1 MWTRD
6 EGRDARFVDC
16 LRDGPALVGRD
27 EELAALRAALSGHR
41 MVTVTGAAGT
51 GKSRL
56 ALAAV
61 TPPLDGPW
69 RTVVR
74 VRWHDGI
81 PVGRR
86 ALTARV
92 ARALRDAGPAWDP
105 ARTDLAVPDP
115 GGPDDA
121 VPGPAVPGPAVPGPA
136 VPGPAVP
143 GLAVAD
149 LGVSDPGGLDD
160 AVPGPAVADLAVS
173 DPGGPDDAVPGPAVP
188 GLAVADLG
196 VPDPGGLDDAV
207 PGPAVAELGVSDP
220 AVPGLAVQDSAASG
234 PAVPGRAV
242 PDPAVSDLTR
252 SDLTAPDLVPPPG
265 GVLLLLDDVDPVHT
279 ECVGLVQAL
288 LMDQPAVRVLVTARR
303 PLGLGD
309 EKVIRLAPLPVEAA
323 PGRAGP
329 SPAAEL
335 LVSLARERGWS
346 EEADPAAVARVCG
359 LLEGVPLA
367 LELAAG
373 RLGEWTLEELAAHL
387 EGGQCRLADP
397 APLLLR
403 HRTLRTSIG
412 AVHALCEPAQRSVW
426 RRLSVFAG
434 PFTEAAAV
442 FVCLGSDLAPH
453 EVPPALAMLSAM
465 GVLQALGDAGAVCP
479 PRYRM
484 ARAAREFGTERLAA
498 SGERPV
504 TRDRHAVHFRGVAAV
519 AESLWNTGLQRQALQ
534 TVRDEHDDL
543 MALVHRGGDGTGPAE
558 TALETVL
565 HLWFW
570 WAVHGHAREG
580 SDHLHVLLP
589 RLPAAGP
596 LVARGRW
603 LLAWLSAAWDP
614 RTAHHLLSLAWP
626 AAVLAGD
633 EALLGRIAHVH
644 GTLAWQRQD
653 PEAAAEYYRQ
663 AADTTPSG
671 APGGP
676 PPSVSLAALAVIE
689 AHRTPTAAARTAC
702 RALAQPSCAND
713 AWATALA
720 HYARAFADH
729 RAGRTGRA
737 RYRARRALVALE
749 AQLDAPQA
757 RRALLLLL
765 AALNLAAT
773 ATGAPTPH
781 PRPHLPGPRDG
792 AESPPA
798 TAGLAPR

>member
-1 MWTRD
+1 MDR
-6 EGRDARFVDC
+6 
-16 LRDGPALVGRD
+16 LRGGPALVGRD
-27 EELAALRAALSGHR
+27 DELTALRGALSGHR
-41 MVTVTGAAGT
+41 LVTVTGAAGT

-61 TPPLDGPW
+61 APPLDGPW

-92 ARALRDAGPAWDP
+92 ARALAAAGPSRNP
-105 ARTDLAVPDP
+105 MRTDLAAPDVAAPDRPVPDRAA
-115 GGPDDA
+115 PDH
-121 VPGPAVPGPAVPGPA
+121 
-136 VPGPAVP
+136 
-143 GLAVAD
+143 
-149 LGVSDPGGLDD
+149 
-160 AVPGPAVADLAVS
+160 
-173 DPGGPDDAVPGPAVP
+173 
-188 GLAVADLG
+188 
-196 VPDPGGLDDAV
+196 
-207 PGPAVAELGVSDP
+207 
-220 AVPGLAVQDSAASG
+220 
-234 PAVPGRAV
+234 AVPGRAV
-242 PDPAVSDLTR
+242 SARAIADAAVPELAISDAPVPDVDVSAGD
-252 SDLTAPDLVPPPG
+252 
-265 GVLLLLDDVDPVHT
+265 VLLLLDDVDPVHT
-279 ECVGLVQAL
+279 ESVGLVQTL
-288 LMDQPAVRVLVTARR
+288 LMDQPGVRVLVTARR

-309 EKVIRLAPLPVEAA
+309 ERVIRLAPLPLEAA
-323 PGRAGP
+323 PGRPGS

-335 LVSLARERGWS
+335 LVSRARERGWR
-346 EEADPAAVARVCG
+346 EEADPAAVARVCR

-373 RLGEWTLEELAAHL
+373 RLGEWTMDELATHL
-387 EGGQCRLADP
+387 ESGQCRLADP

-442 FVCLGSDLAPH
+442 FVCSGSDLAPH
-453 EVPPALAMLSAM
+453 EVAPALAMLSAM

-484 ARAAREFGTERLAA
+484 ARAARDFGTERLAA
-498 SGERPV
+498 AGEGTV

-519 AESLWNTGLQRQALQ
+519 AETLWNTGLQRQALQ
-534 TVRDEHDDL
+534 SVRDEHDDL
-543 MALVHRGGDGTGPAE
+543 IALVHRAGDGTGHAE
-558 TALETVL
+558 TALETML

-570 WAVHGHAREG
+570 WAVHDHAREG
-580 SDHLHVLLP
+580 SDHLHALLT
-589 RLPAAGP
+589 RLPADAP

-603 LLAWLSAAWDP
+603 LAAWLSAAWDP
-614 RTAHHLLSLAWP
+614 RTAHRLLSLAWP

-633 EALLGRIAHVH
+633 DALLGRIAHVH

-653 PEAAAEYYRQ
+653 RESAAEFYRQ
-663 AADTTPSG
+663 AADTTPTG
-671 APGGP
+671 VPGGP
-676 PPSVSLAALAVIE
+676 PPTVSLAALAVVQ
-689 AHRTPTAAARTAC
+689 AHRAPAAAARTAR
-702 RALAQPSCAND
+702 RALAQASCAND
-713 AWATALA
+713 AWAAALA

-737 RYRARRALVALE
+737 RHRARRALADLE
-749 AQLDAPQA
+749 ARLDAPQA

-765 AALNLAAT
+765 AALDLSAT

-781 PRPHLPGPRDG
+781 LRPHLPGPRGG
-792 AESPPA
+792 AQTPPT
-798 TAGLAPR
+798 TASLAQR